1 VPRCAL
7 LPSVA
12 GAYNK
17 GYTVQPS
24 ARASPKFFFHFIP
37 EKLRISLTH
46 LYKKTDNEM
55 KKRTFDIVVIFM
67 IAIFLITLNQFDV
80 LEKSAKFMFIQIL
93 AFYFLGQYSEQKL
106 KK

>member
-1 VPRCAL
+1 
-7 LPSVA
+7 
-12 GAYNK
+12 
-17 GYTVQPS
+17 
-24 ARASPKFFFHFIP
+24 
-37 EKLRISLTH
+37 
-46 LYKKTDNEM
+46 M